1 MLPEWKH
8 LRKLSSK
15 ITIPDQNY
23 FDLADEYVSLKAAFH
38 CETIIDTLNLWIDML
53 LYPVYI
59 IIQICMQDYS
69 IMSAMT
75 IVKAYQLWADWF
87 RLQELTFEIEHWK
100 MVVGFLGG
108 PWIASNDPDL
118 HVFVYADGMQR
129 IKYSQEHHPSQK
141 TEKTCQVIQHP
152 VQSQV
157 SSPLKSP

>member
-15 ITIPDQNY
+15 IKIPDQNY
-23 FDLADEYVSLKAAFH
+23 FDLADESVSLKSDFH

-53 LYPVYI
+53 FYPVYI

-87 RLQELTFEIEHWK
+87 RLQELEFEIEHWK
-100 MVVGFLGG
+100 MIVGFLGG
-108 PWIASNDPDL
+108 PWIVSNDPEL
-118 HVFVYADGMQR
+118 HVFVYADGMER
-129 IKYSQEHHPSQK
+129 IRYSK
-141 TEKTCQVIQHP
+141 AYNKDV
-152 VQSQV
+152 QV
-157 SSPLKSP
+157 S